1 MDSTFIPSLAFT
13 QATGNTNAASMYQGF
28 ITLSDDTG
36 TEPVHIFR
44 AQTQNAGSY
53 AALTTRP
60 LYQWRNWSTNMMTM
74 LANGNLG
81 IGTNTPSQKLE
92 VAGQAVI
99 SGAASTGQALLRVT
113 NTGAGD
119 CILVEDAANP
129 DASNFK
135 IDANGF
141 IYTGSLLSTVGSSGR
156 LQILDSQNAFVE
168 CIAGST
174 RAVTFGAST
183 TGNRFNSAM
192 GSFDISTTDSGDAI
206 SISPSLGDGLGS
218 SIYSV
223 SDGSNLKTG
232 INNITPT
239 EALDV
244 TGNIKASG
252 TVTGSNIANATT
264 TGFLSST
271 DWKSF
276 DARLPYKGSIGYV
289 SAVVANITPSTVG
302 IAAPSGTGTSSAV
315 TPTFTSFYNTRKILE
330 YTASALSSAIA
341 GWRMPTEY
349 VGRTATA
356 NAGGFKFS
364 TRFGFQAGFASGGTN
379 RRFFCGFTS
388 STVAPSDVNPSTL
401 GATQDL
407 FGIGLDNG
415 DANFQ
420 IMHSAGAANATK
432 VNLGASFPRPTADK
446 ANFYQLDIHL
456 ASNSA
461 NFNYTVTELISGN
474 TTSGTISTTVPVV
487 GAALSPRCWV
497 SAGGVSSAVGVA
509 MEYIYLES

>member
-1 MDSTFIPSLAFT
+1 
-13 QATGNTNAASMYQGF
+13 
-28 ITLSDDTG
+28 
-36 TEPVHIFR
+36 
-44 AQTQNAGSY
+44 
-53 AALTTRP
+53 
-60 LYQWRNWSTNMMTM
+60 
-74 LANGNLG
+74 
-81 IGTNTPSQKLE
+81 
-92 VAGQAVI
+92 
-99 SGAASTGQALLRVT
+99 
-113 NTGAGD
+113 
-119 CILVEDAANP
+119 
-129 DASNFK
+129 
-135 IDANGF
+135 
-141 IYTGSLLSTVGSSGR
+141 
-156 LQILDSQNAFVE
+156 
-168 CIAGST
+168 
-174 RAVTFGAST
+174 
-183 TGNRFNSAM
+183 M
-192 GSFDISTTDSGDAI
+192 GSFDISTTDSTDVI
-206 SISPSLGDGLGS
+206 TISPALGDELGP
-218 SIYSV
+218 SIYSK
-223 SDGSNLKTG
+223 SNGSNLLTG
-232 INNITPT
+232 INNTSPT

-252 TVTGSNIANATT
+252 TVLGSNLSGTNTGDETTSTIKTKLGAATGSVDGYLT
-264 TGFLSST
+264 ST
-271 DWKSF
+271 DWSSF
-276 DARLPYKGSIGYV
+276 NARMPYKGSIGYV
-289 SAVVANITPSTVG
+289 TAVVANTTPSAIG
-302 IAAPSGTGTSSAV
+302 MAAPTGTGTSSAV
-315 TPTFTSFYNTRKILE
+315 TPTFTSFYTTRKILE

-341 GWRMPTEY
+341 GWRFTTEY

-364 TRFGFQAGFASGGTN
+364 TRFGFQGGFASGGTN

-388 STVAPSDVNPSTL
+388 ATVSPSDVNPSTL

-474 TTSGTISTTVPVV
+474 TTSGTISATVPVV
-487 GAALSPRCWV
+487 GSALSPRCWV